1 MKRIIKNEFLEYKKF
16 NSKNMEI
23 LQIGENTQR
32 IHPITLN
39 WIDNSKSSTPLC
51 ITKPNFEKDNLTIYK
66 DYKCTNNQV
75 NKYNSYLYTPP
86 IGVSAEDLIKIYNLE
101 SIESLQAFVFENI
114 NNINILTINRLIN
127 CWIRINFETIK
138 TYNNFLE
145 KIYKKMLDKYYGF
158 KNIEELNKL
167 NLDKELKDFIDYWF
181 AKNNS
186 IGFKFNLFFDLINY
200 LEKLKK

>member
-23 LQIGENTQR
+23 IEIGENTQR

-51 ITKPNFEKDNLTIYK
+51 ITKPSFEKDNLTIYK
-66 DYKCTNNQV
+66 DYKCTNNQA
-75 NKYNSYLYTPP
+75 NKYNSFLYTPP
-86 IGVSAEDLIKIYNLE
+86 IGISAEELIKIYNLE
-101 SIESLQAFVFENI
+101 SIESLQSYVFENI
-114 NNINILTINRLIN
+114 DNINILSINRLIN
-127 CWIRINFETIK
+127 CWIRVNFETIK

-158 KNIEELNKL
+158 KNMEKFNKI

-181 AKNNS
+181 GKTIT

>member
-16 NSKNMEI
+16 NSKNTEI
-23 LQIGENTQR
+23 MQIGENTQR

-51 ITKPNFEKDNLTIYK
+51 ITKPSFENNTLTLYK

-86 IGVSAEDLIKIYNLE
+86 IGVSAEDLIKIYDLE
-101 SIESLQAFVFENI
+101 SIESLQTFVFENI
-114 NNINILTINRLIN
+114 NTINILTINRLIN
-127 CWIRINFETIK
+127 CWIRVNFETIK

-158 KNIEELNKL
+158 KNMEKFNKI

-181 AKNNS
+181 GKNNS